1 MRIKHYDAPV
11 VLRVIEYKFLKPYL
25 LGNEGVKE
33 FSKLESSFNFG
44 NDIAVG
50 TMTSKR
56 LHYGR
61 SALPLSPL
69 KLRKRQSRATIVQ
82 PLWGL
87 TAEGI
92 VSTAIS
98 FL

>member
-56 LHYGR
+56 LHYGV
-61 SALPLSPL
+61 L
-69 KLRKRQSRATIVQ
+69 LRRVLCQ
-82 PLWGL
+82 LL
-87 TAEGI
+87 YH
-92 VSTAIS
+92 S
-98 FL
+98 FNFFITCDR